1 MIDKLNEKAKE
12 IKENKKKARAKKKPY
27 GGISNIS
34 QYLLEQY
41 GRKGVMVKRGK
52 GVVMNQ
58 QSMEQISGR
67 KTRNCSVVA
76 VTRVLDYYR
85 KTKHIDGIP
94 EDIRE
99 TYKVVEEIAESY
111 GYSDKNG
118 TFPLFISGITKEAF
132 KTYGVKAKCKG
143 VYIWNFENQVVKEI
157 SAGRPVI
164 MNIARGFYKDHTIV
178 VAGYSIWKVG
188 DKHYPM
194 LRVIDGWKSGYH
206 YIDYEAFAKDISQS
220 VFGSFNTIEIKDR

>member
-1 MIDKLNEKAKE
+1 MIDKLTAKAKV
-12 IKENKKKARAKKKPY
+12 KKQNKKKQNKKKPY

-41 GRKGVMVKRGK
+41 GQKGVLVKRGRPI
-52 GVVMNQ
+52 VMNH
-58 QSMEQISGR
+58 QSMEIISGR
-67 KTRNCSVVA
+67 RTRNCSVVA
-76 VTRVLDYYR
+76 VTRILDYYR
-85 KTKHIDGIP
+85 RVKHINEIP

-111 GYSDKNG
+111 GYTDKFG

-132 KTYGVKAKCKG
+132 KKYGVKAKCKG
-143 VYIWNFENQVVKEI
+143 VYVWSFEKQVMQEVA
-157 SAGRPVI
+157 AGRPVI

-188 DKHYPM
+188 DKLYPM
-194 LRVIDGWKSGYH
+194 IRVIDGWKSGYH
-206 YIDYEAFAKDISQS
+206 YIDYEAFARDISQS
-220 VFGSFNTIEIKDR
+220 IFGSFNTIEIMRE